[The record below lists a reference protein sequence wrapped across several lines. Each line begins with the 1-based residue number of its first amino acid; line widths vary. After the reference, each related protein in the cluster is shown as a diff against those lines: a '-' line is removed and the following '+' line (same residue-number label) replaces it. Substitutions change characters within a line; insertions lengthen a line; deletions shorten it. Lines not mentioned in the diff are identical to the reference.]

1 MQRLSRFIVVGAI
14 GFIVDAAVLY
24 AMLALSVDH
33 FSGRLVSFLFAVVT
47 TWLINRRYTF
57 TPRDQSL
64 LAEFGRYLVAMSG
77 GAIVNFIA
85 YSITMA
91 LLSKSWLTPA
101 LAVGIG
107 SLAGLTVNFAAANFW
122 VYRHDR

>member
-1 MQRLSRFIVVGAI
+1 MQRLSRFIVVGVI
-14 GFIVDAAVLY
+14 GFIIDAAVLY
-24 AMLALSVDH
+24 AMLALSVNH
-33 FSGRLVSFLFAVVT
+33 FAGRLVSFLFAVLT
-47 TWLINRRYTF
+47 TWRINRRYTF
-57 TPRDQSL
+57 EPRDQSAL
-64 LAEFGRYLVAMSG
+64 TEFGRYLVAMSG

-85 YSITMA
+85 YSVAMM

-122 VYRHDR
+122 VYRDDR